1 MEKKTGKLLLEI
13 WGKCLRR
20 LPAISGSYKAADGY
34 AFQDAVGRSLEEIFN
49 IVLGGCLV
57 FFLSYKLMEKLC
69 NRWSKIG
76 QWSRLN
82 AKMPLY

>member
-1 MEKKTGKLLLEI
+1 
-13 WGKCLRR
+13 
-20 LPAISGSYKAADGY
+20 
-34 AFQDAVGRSLEEIFN
+34 DAVGRSLEEIFN